1 MFKHIASR
9 IAGTVATVTAL
20 VVLTTSNAL
29 AVVDPGLGEGSGSA
43 APPPP
48 LPTPLPFEVF
58 GMAWQSALAL
68 AVALI
73 AVVGLVI
80 SVQARRHIAGQH
92 A

>member
-1 MFKHIASR
+1 
-9 IAGTVATVTAL
+9 
-20 VVLTTSNAL
+20 
-29 AVVDPGLGEGSGSA
+29 
-43 APPPP
+43 
-48 LPTPLPFEVF
+48 
-58 GMAWQSALAL
+58 MAWQSALAL